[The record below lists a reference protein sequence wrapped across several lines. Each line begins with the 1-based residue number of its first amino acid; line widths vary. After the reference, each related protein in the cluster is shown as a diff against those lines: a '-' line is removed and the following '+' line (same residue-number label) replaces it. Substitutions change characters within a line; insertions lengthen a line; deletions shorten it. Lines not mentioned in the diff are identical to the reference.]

1 MPAMFTLHYGESK
14 ELFGPCL
21 CDLNIISCDVF
32 NDMMIGME
40 NDYGITQVTD
50 GFVLSAQ
57 SHSKNIIDIHKIL
70 SCKQCKNRQK
80 D

>member
-1 MPAMFTLHYGESK
+1 
-14 ELFGPCL
+14 
-21 CDLNIISCDVF
+21 
-32 NDMMIGME
+32 ME